1 MATRSSPRSRRRCRP
16 RGNAVPTPASV
27 GGKAAKA
34 DATVNPLMADSVP
47 ATIPYPPMPVA
58 GLQVLDEDTVARH
71 GSAIEAALAQM
82 TPYLEEDRP
91 LPPGPE
97 AWPVDEW
104 LALPGDQITVV
115 LAHLISR
122 HINCGEPLNRAWW
135 ELALQLVREK
145 LADAKR
151 REVAW
156 TVALDSLVS
165 SGLWEHARHLDAP
178 MGATEAHIDALWLAR
193 SLPRLRDQMR
203 PIAEWCRHLPPA
215 QVRCI
220 VTPLSSTLTPEVWE
234 ALGEAAGADNI
245 GRSPLMQILWN
256 HAGGILG
263 ALRNPNVSMKDRTAI
278 AGCLADMWRK
288 KIRCPGEQLA
298 LDHTLP
304 LLLAAGREGAQLDA
318 VTWKALRRA
327 RGGAGTSEDQHLL
340 RQVLA
345 LDPALMQGSMLSKPT
360 DDPVHFLTVLWK
372 LSDAGNKG
380 LVAELFATW
389 RSRET
394 SLDRIVSLALNVR
407 GVGRLQSNELHR
419 IWAIT
424 TRHTAAHEMALALH
438 PAADEGLWNAMLASQ
453 RHKLHQ
459 GTLNILGSLPQVRRD
474 PALRALLL
482 ERGHRAPF
490 AWLVRDAPEAGDFLE
505 CWAGLVRQS
514 PEMAEQLCGQAV
526 LPAGTVMDKK
536 ALATVLKCPRAAVRA
551 MAFKWMGQLTDGPQ
565 PAQVGTESGLCR

>member
-1 MATRSSPRSRRRCRP
+1 MATRANPRARCRRRP

-27 GGKAAKA
+27 GDNSAKA
-34 DATVNPLMADSVP
+34 DATIDPLMGESAP
-47 ATIPYPPMPVA
+47 AGIPYPPMPVA
-58 GLQVLDEDTVARH
+58 GLQVLDEDTVATH
-71 GSAIEAALAQM
+71 GSAIKAALAQM
-82 TPYLEEDRP
+82 TPYLEVDRA

-122 HINCGEPLNRAWW
+122 HINGGEPLDRAWW
-135 ELALQLVREK
+135 ELALHLVREK
-145 LADAKR
+145 LDDAKR

-156 TVALDSLVS
+156 TFALDSLVC

-203 PIAEWCRHLPPA
+203 PLAEWCRDLPPA
-215 QVRCI
+215 NAHCVI
-220 VTPLSSTLTPEVWE
+220 APLRSTLTPEVWE

-245 GRSPLMQILWN
+245 GRSRPLMQILWN
-256 HAGGILG
+256 HAGGICG
-263 ALRNPNVSMKDRTAI
+263 ALRNPNASMKDRTAI

-288 KIRCPGEQLA
+288 KVPCPGEQLA
-298 LDHTLP
+298 HDHTLP
-304 LLLAAGREGAQLDA
+304 LLLAAVRAGAQLDA

-327 RGGAGTSEDQHLL
+327 RGTGTPDDQHLL

-345 LDPALMQGSMLSKPT
+345 LDPALMEGNMMSKPT
-360 DDPVHFLTVLWK
+360 DDPVNFLTVLFK

-407 GVGRLQSNELHR
+407 GVGRLQRIELHR

-424 TRHTAAHEMALALH
+424 PRHTAAHEMALALH
-438 PAADEGLWNAMLASQ
+438 PAADEGLWHAMLASQ

-474 PALRALLL
+474 PALRARLL
-482 ERGHRAPF
+482 ERGYRAPF
-490 AWLVRDAPEAGDFLE
+490 AWLVRDAPAEEFLQV
-505 CWAGLVRQS
+505 WAGLVRQS
-514 PEMAEQLCGQAV
+514 EEMAEQLCGQAV
-526 LPAGTVMDKK
+526 LPAGTVMDRK
-536 ALATVLKCPRAAVRA
+536 ALATVLKCPRSAVRA
-551 MAFKWMGQLTDGPQ
+551 MAFNWMGQLTHGPQ
-565 PAQVGTESGLCR
+565 PTQVGTESGLCR

>member
-1 MATRSSPRSRRRCRP
+1 MATRSNPRSRRLRRP
-16 RGNAVPTPASV
+16 HGNAVTTPASV

-34 DATVNPLMADSVP
+34 GATVDLLSVNPVP

-58 GLQVLDEDTVARH
+58 GLQVLDEDTVATH

-82 TPYLEEDRP
+82 TPYLEVDRA

-97 AWPVDEW
+97 AWPVNEW

-115 LAHLISR
+115 LAHLIST
-122 HINCGEPLNRAWW
+122 HINGGEPLDRAWW
-135 ELALQLVREK
+135 ELALHLVREK
-145 LADAKR
+145 LDDAKR

-156 TVALDSLVS
+156 TVALDSLVT

-215 QVRCI
+215 QARCI

-234 ALGEAAGADNI
+234 ALGEAAGAENI
-245 GRSPLMQILWN
+245 GPSCTLMQILWN

-278 AGCLADMWRK
+278 AGRLADMWRK
-288 KIRCPGEQLA
+288 KVPCPGEQLA
-298 LDHTLP
+298 HDHTLP

-327 RGGAGTSEDQHLL
+327 RGTGTPEDQYVLRRLL
-340 RQVLA
+340 A
-345 LDPALMQGSMLSKPT
+345 MDPAMMPGSLLSNPA
-360 DDPVHFLTVLWK
+360 DDPVNFLTVLWK

-380 LVAELFATW
+380 FVAELLATW

-424 TRHTAAHEMALALH
+424 PRHTAAHEMALALH

-482 ERGHRAPF
+482 ARGRRAPF
-490 AWLVRDAPEAGDFLE
+490 AWLVREASADFLQ

-514 PEMAEQLCGQAV
+514 ADAAERLIGQAV
-526 LPAGTVMDKK
+526 LPPGTVMDRK
-536 ALATVLKCPRAAVRA
+536 ALATVLRCPRPAVRA
-551 MAFKWMGQLTDGPQ
+551 AAFVWMGQLADGPEEE
-565 PAQVGTESGLCR
+565 AAVGNLSEALV